1 MSEQRIL
8 VEKHGLEKEPNGNAV
23 TENYINLK
31 KISPDELKSR
41 LDNGEEKINK
51 LKEQQKKNIQTEA
64 QHEEQKA
71 GGKKMNSLNDL

>member
-1 MSEQRIL
+1 MSEKRVL

-31 KISPDELKSR
+31 KISPNELKSR

-51 LKEQQKKNIQTEA
+51 LKEQQRENIQTEA

-71 GGKKMNSLNDL
+71 GGKNEQSQ